1 MIIREL
7 TILSNNL
14 PATLEFYSLKL
25 GLPVLKISENKVSFQ
40 VGTSVLAFEQTQ
52 DSSPRYHFAFSV
64 PAGTIEDA
72 VEWVQGRVEL
82 MHAINSPIY
91 RFDNWA
97 AHAIYFF
104 DNNQNIV
111 ELVSRETLNCPTE
124 HPFSVNSLLGI
135 NEIGLV
141 FDSPLQGA
149 GDLMRQTGLD
159 YFSKGPVTEEFVALG
174 DESGLFVISNP
185 RRNWFPTQQA
195 GERGRIKTKVEI
207 RGIPYNLDLM

>member
-7 TILSNNL
+7 TLLSTDL
-14 PATLEFYSLKL
+14 PATLEFYSRKL
-25 GLPVLKISENKVSFQ
+25 GLPILRNSDNKVSFQ
-40 VGTSVLAFEQTQ
+40 VGTSVLTFEQTQ
-52 DSSPRYHFAFSV
+52 DSAPRYHFAFSV
-64 PAGTIEDA
+64 PAGSIGEA
-72 VEWVQGRVEL
+72 MEWSQGRLEL
-82 MHAINSPIY
+82 IQSEESPIF

-97 AHAIYFF
+97 AQAIYFF

-111 ELVSRETLNCPTE
+111 ELISRDALNSPAE

-207 RGIPYNLDLM
+207 RGIPYDLDLM